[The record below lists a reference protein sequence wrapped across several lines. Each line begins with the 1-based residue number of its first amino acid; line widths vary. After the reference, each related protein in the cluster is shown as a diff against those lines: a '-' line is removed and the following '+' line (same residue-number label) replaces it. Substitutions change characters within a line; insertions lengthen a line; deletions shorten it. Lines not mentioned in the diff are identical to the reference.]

1 MKGVTLIAGLG
12 NPGARYA
19 NNRHNVGFWF
29 ADMLAESNDVT
40 FSYQKKLFG
49 YLCKVSV
56 SSTALI
62 LFKPDVYMNES
73 GRSLQAVTRF
83 YQIEPSQILVVHDEI
98 DFPTGKIRLK
108 EGGGHGGHNGL
119 RSIIAAIGND
129 FWRLRVGVGHPGHKD
144 QVTGYVLGNASED
157 DTIEIRTVLRQSKDL
172 LPDLVN
178 GEFEMAMNTLHG

>member
-1 MKGVTLIAGLG
+1 
-12 NPGARYA
+12 
-19 NNRHNVGFWF
+19 
-29 ADMLAESNDVT
+29 
-40 FSYQKKLFG
+40 
-49 YLCKVSV
+49 
-56 SSTALI
+56 
-62 LFKPDVYMNES
+62 MNES

-178 GEFEMAMNTLHG
+178 GEFETAMNTLHG